1 MSTDDYD
8 FKVNEILIPFIMDGD
23 NSNLVNDEQ
32 DEVESFLT
40 EHEIETVELLY
51 NGEDIDKCFARCD
64 ISGLMCMTV
73 RVLCYKH
80 RNFKLTRV

>member
-8 FKVNEILIPFIMDGD
+8 FKVNEALIPFIMDGD

-51 NGEDIDKCFARCD
+51 NGEDLDKSFTRCD
-64 ISGLMCMTV
+64 ITGVLCMAV